1 MHIFRYVISLILT
14 TFLLFTCTK
23 QKRDPEKARTLP
35 GYNSSSSVNLQIT
48 EQAEALYQSMLKT
61 LGNTFDVYTA
71 GDFKLQQVEAPK
83 TFRELASRLK
93 KDWAVPNED
102 FSHPFMKFLVALHAK
117 SPLCFDEGAIRQRNL
132 KSYFLAY
139 SLLTGELRT
148 SHIQNHLKKNLG
160 EEFSPYMD
168 DPDLKIEWS
177 DDCRSLI
184 LQVKGKQKTIAVVPR
199 ESQQP
204 QFNQK
209 VKPVAFTS
217 EEIKSMEREHSGS
230 VQLMDNALGKIHEVF
245 VFYNQYLP
253 YKTLLS
259 ICRTLDARVHIVTLP
274 QSQLMHYVD
283 MYIQTLE
290 KGKCEKSFLE
300 SILKQQSYL
309 SSRFKSQIESMCKE
323 DCAKLMEE
331 NRSSYLAR
339 WKELREE
346 IFREEANTHE
356 QNLRKRLQ
364 SDRIDIQRV
373 SIITS
378 QHLECQWARD
388 YFFLGFANDRKPL
401 FLESSIQLIKRN
413 KTLAKEL
420 ARAPELKRKWGIQ
433 DIHLPFEG
441 GDIRAVGQSMFMG
454 ENTFERGIDEI
465 QRIVGSHGK
474 IRIGSNSVVST
485 DRTDIALLLKKEYEA
500 LFGRK
505 FILVGEGD
513 KIPQSMMHIDMFLT
527 FLPNPGKKPTVVVA
541 DMNETLTLLNG
552 LSDEEIAQ
560 IERSMLRASLR
571 PDELNRSSPFWLYR
585 GLFMRHD
592 LIQILLHGGLPRY
605 ITAYQ
610 KSEKRIELQQ
620 QLDAVAAW
628 FKERGF
634 SVVRAP
640 TAVIPLCYIN
650 FWSQGNGIAILGTL
664 QDNAYRVY
672 NNALVEVYSDKAD
685 KLHRTIYLPQYG
697 ITPLEKKLIE
707 IYNGL
712 GYLVVFVPFMWEPAY
727 GRGAL
732 DCLATEIR
740 GPFKEG
746 KD

>member
-1 MHIFRYVISLILT
+1 MHVFRYVIILIVTIL
-14 TFLLFTCTK
+14 FFFTCDKQKKGTENNDPANKSFSSVSLKITK
-23 QKRDPEKARTLP
+23 QTEVLYRTAMR
-35 GYNSSSSVNLQIT
+35 NS
-48 EQAEALYQSMLKT
+48 
-61 LGNTFDVYTA
+61 GNKIDVYTA
-71 GDFKLQQVEAPK
+71 GAFDLQQVEAPG
-83 TFRELASRLK
+83 TFRELVSRLQ
-93 KDWAVPNED
+93 KDWAVPSQD
-102 FSHPFMKFLVALHAK
+102 FSHPVIKFLVALHAK
-117 SPLCFDEGAIRQRNL
+117 SPLCFGEGAIRQRNL

-148 SHIQNHLKKNLG
+148 NPILGNLKKNLG
-160 EEFSPYMD
+160 KEFSLYID

-177 DDCRSLI
+177 DDCSSLI
-184 LQVKGKQKTIAVVPR
+184 LGAKNKLKTIPVVPG
-199 ESQQP
+199 ENLQP
-204 QFNQK
+204 QYNQK
-209 VKPVAFTS
+209 VKSVAFTS
-217 EEIKSMEREHSGS
+217 EEIKLMEREYRGS
-230 VQLMDNALGKIHEVF
+230 VQLMDNALGKIYEVF

-259 ICRTLDARVHIVTLP
+259 ICRTLDARIHIVTLP

-309 SSRFKSQIESMCKE
+309 SGGFKSQIESMCKE
-323 DCAKLMEE
+323 DCGKLMEE
-331 NRSSYLAR
+331 NRSYYLAR
-339 WKELREE
+339 WKKLQEKM
-346 IFREEANTHE
+346 FREEADTHE

-364 SDRIDIQRV
+364 SDGIDLQRI
-373 SIITS
+373 SIVTS

-388 YFFLGFANDRKPL
+388 YFFLGFAHDGKPL

-420 ARAPELKRKWGIQ
+420 ARASELKRKWGIQ

-465 QRIVGSHGK
+465 QRIIGSHGK
-474 IRIGSNSVVST
+474 IRLGSNSVMST
-485 DRTDIALLLKKEYEA
+485 DRTGIALHLKKEYEA
-500 LFGRK
+500 LFGRE

-513 KIPQSMMHIDMFLT
+513 TSPQSMMHIDMFLT

-571 PDELNRSSPFWLYR
+571 PDELNRSSPFWLYQ

-592 LIQILLHGGLPRY
+592 LIQILLHGGLQRY
-605 ITAYQ
+605 IRAYQ
-610 KSEKRIELQQ
+610 KSKKRIELQQ
-620 QLDAVAAW
+620 QLDAVATW

-640 TAVIPLCYIN
+640 TAALPLCYIN
-650 FWSQGNGIAILGTL
+650 FWSQRNGTAILGTI

-672 NNALVEVYSDKAD
+672 NNVLVEMYLDNQDS
-685 KLHRTIYLPQYG
+685 LHRTVYMPQYG
-697 ITPLEKKLIE
+697 ITPLEKRLME
-707 IYNGL
+707 IYNDL
-712 GYLVVFVPFMWEPAY
+712 GYRVVFIPFMWEPAY
-727 GRGAL
+727 GRGGL
-732 DCLATEIR
+732 DCLTTEIR
-740 GPFKEG
+740 GLFREK